1 MLARKMKMILN
12 RNNET
17 NILIV
22 GLGLMGGSYAKALK
36 KCGYTVNAI
45 TKDQSSIEYALDRG
59 MIDNGA
65 LCPDK
70 ELIKSAHM
78 IVFALYPKVF
88 VQWIKENQHLF
99 SPGTIITDVTGVK
112 GSVVYEIQDILRP
125 DVEFIAAHPMAGRE
139 VYGVE
144 NSDEKIFEGANYI
157 VTPTEKNTKE
167 AIDIALELGK
177 ILGFKRTAVLTPRE
191 HDEIIAFV
199 SQLAHCLAVTLMTC
213 NDMEHLELYTGNSFR
228 DLTRIAKINEDMWS
242 ELFMMN
248 KPALIKEME
257 SFEAQFDLLKN
268 MIKADDVEGMKTM
281 MRSST
286 ARRTTFDKNE

>member
-1 MLARKMKMILN
+1 MILN

-22 GLGLMGGSYAKALK
+22 GLGLMGGSYARALK

-59 MIDNGA
+59 LIDNGA
-65 LCPDK
+65 VCPDK

-112 GSVVYEIQDILRP
+112 GSGVYEIQDILRP

-248 KPALIKEME
+248 KSALIKEME

>member
-1 MLARKMKMILN
+1 MILN

-22 GLGLMGGSYAKALK
+22 GLGLMGGSYARALK

-59 MIDNGA
+59 LIDNGA
-65 LCPDK
+65 VCPDK

-248 KPALIKEME
+248 KSALIKEME

>member
-1 MLARKMKMILN
+1 MILN

-125 DVEFIAAHPMAGRE
+125 DDEFIAAHPMAGRE

>member
-1 MLARKMKMILN
+1 MILN

-22 GLGLMGGSYAKALK
+22 GLGLMGGSYARALK

-65 LCPDK
+65 VCPDK

-112 GSVVYEIQDILRP
+112 GSVVYEIQDILRH

-248 KPALIKEME
+248 KSALIKEME

>member
-1 MLARKMKMILN
+1 MILN

-22 GLGLMGGSYAKALK
+22 GLGLMGGSYARALK

-65 LCPDK
+65 VCPDR

>member
-1 MLARKMKMILN
+1 MILN
-12 RNNET
+12 RNHET
-17 NILIV
+17 NILII
-22 GLGLMGGSYAKALK
+22 GLGLMGGSYARALK

-45 TKDQSSIEYALDRG
+45 TKDRSSIDYAIKNGIIDRG
-59 MIDNGA
+59 STTVEE
-65 LCPDK
+65 

-78 IVFALYPKVF
+78 VIFSVYPKTF
-88 VQWIKENQHLF
+88 LEWIKENQHMF
-99 SPGTIITDVTGVK
+99 SPGTLITDVTGVK
-112 GSVVYEIQDILRP
+112 CSVVYDIQGVLRE
-125 DVEFIAAHPMAGRE
+125 DLEFIAAHPMAGRE

-157 VTPTEKNTKE
+157 VTPTEKNTK
-167 AIDIALELGK
+167 AAVDLALELGK
-177 ILGFKRTAVLTPRE
+177 ILGFKRTAVLSPEE

-199 SQLAHCLAVTLMTC
+199 SQLAHCLAISLMTC

-248 KPALIKEME
+248 KQALLREME
-257 SFEAQFDLLKN
+257 SFEAQFDKLKEMVKN
-268 MIKADDVEGMKTM
+268 DDVNGMKEM

-286 ARRTTFDKNE
+286 QRRMTFDKNE

>member
-1 MLARKMKMILN
+1 MILN

-45 TKDQSSIEYALDRG
+45 TKDQSSIDYALEHG
-59 MIDNGA
+59 IIDKGA
-65 LCPDK
+65 IKPEK
-70 ELIKSAHM
+70 ELVSAAHM
-78 IVFALYPKVF
+78 VVFAIYPKVF
-88 VQWIKENQHLF
+88 IEWIREYQHLF

-112 GSVVYEIQDILRP
+112 GSVVYEIQDMLRE

-157 VTPTEKNTKE
+157 VTPTSKNTKE
-167 AIDIALELGK
+167 AIDIALELGR
-177 ILGFKRTAVLTPRE
+177 ILGFKRTAVLSPEE

-199 SQLAHCLAVTLMTC
+199 SQLAHCLAISLMTC
-213 NDMEHLELYTGNSFR
+213 NEMEHLELYTGNSFR
-228 DLTRIAKINEDMWS
+228 DLTRIAKINESMWS

-248 KPALIKEME
+248 KPALIREME
-257 SFEAQFDLLKN
+257 SFESQFDLLKQ
-268 MIKADDVEGMKTM
+268 MIKTDDVEGMKEM
-281 MRSST
+281 MIKST
-286 ARRTTFDKNE
+286 KRRMIFDKNE

>member
-1 MLARKMKMILN
+1 MILN

-22 GLGLMGGSYAKALK
+22 GLGLMGGSYARALK

-45 TKDQSSIEYALDRG
+45 TKEQSSIDYALKNGLIDRG
-59 MIDNGA
+59 A
-65 LCPDK
+65 VTPDS
-70 ELIKSAHM
+70 ELISSAHM
-78 IVFALYPKVF
+78 IIFAVYPKVF
-88 VQWIKENQHLF
+88 IQWIKDNQHLF

-112 GSVVYEIQDILRP
+112 GSVVYEVQSVLRN

-167 AIDIALELGK
+167 TIELALELGK
-177 ILGFKRTAVLTPRE
+177 ILGFKRTALLTPEE

-199 SQLAHCLAVTLMTC
+199 SQLAHCLAISLMTC
-213 NDMEHLELYTGNSFR
+213 NNMEHLELYTGNSFR

-257 SFEAQFDLLKN
+257 SFEDQFDLLKE
-268 MIKADDVEGMKTM
+268 MIKSEDVEGMKSM

-286 ARRTTFDKNE
+286 ARRMIFDKNE

>member
-1 MLARKMKMILN
+1 MILN

>member
-1 MLARKMKMILN
+1 MILN

-59 MIDNGA
+59 IIDNGA